1 MRLML
6 QNLGGN
12 FPRDLGDLWVGRR
25 AFWAWLHDSTLG
37 PPDDRR
43 VITWAG
49 ASAPSAHPGGLLRVG
64 SRLPGKPGCGAGRSA
79 LDATPGGPLGLG
91 RPPSGPGPHL
101 NPFPTQARVGSPSE
115 VGVLPQQALPSW
127 PALHPR
133 VSGSMPGLALNPR
146 DEGVRA
152 PWPSL
157 MHACRIHR

>member
-1 MRLML
+1 MGRGFCSECPPWGPAE
-6 QNLGGN
+6 GG
-12 FPRDLGDLWVGRR
+12 L
-25 AFWAWLHDSTLG
+25 
-37 PPDDRR
+37 
-43 VITWAG
+43 
-49 ASAPSAHPGGLLRVG
+49 ASARQARVWC
-64 SRLPGKPGCGAGRSA
+64 RPLGAGRQ
-79 LDATPGGPLGLG
+79 TPGGPLGLG

-115 VGVLPQQALPSW
+115 VGALPQQALPSW

-133 VSGSMPGLALNPR
+133 VLGSMPGLALNPR